1 MSSLK
6 TIEQGLPGLYVLGW
20 PLPGDH
26 SVPRVDFRA
35 GLAIPVIS
43 RVGGVLLA
51 VPVDFLP
58 AEALVTGLN
67 ATAETVL
74 GPSMTVE
81 VPAIEEDE
89 AGEEIDAGMTIPV
102 LLVDFLRD
110 VERGLSEFD
119 PTSRAEIRHFWP
131 DAQELL
137 PSSSSLLNAA
147 LEWSHTEVDTRVH
160 FYSAEEEVPPLE
172 EQPPKKPTP
181 KRSAAPLPALP
192 GSASPKEPP
201 RPKKMTTA
209 VLADQ
214 VASLASSIPVLV
226 AQVQQLSEQQKKMED
241 TFQEKQ
247 NAARIPAY
255 RQPFGSP
262 LEAAPKDG
270 FKMFAS
276 MVGPPPAGRGT
287 PLLNTPKPTALVEEP
302 HLAPEEEGFPVGAG
316 PGGQDVTVALA
327 QQTQAM
333 TALVAHLVGQSDLS
347 DLSAS
352 SSSSALTSKGS
363 TKREKLQNDLAERK
377 SNYLLQ
383 VAQLASRRMK
393 PSEPVPTTLAEL
405 QHKSTFTKY
414 ISKHGGYAGQKELGY
429 VAWLVSHIADC
440 LIAGDNKGAQEITA
454 LTLCALDQA
463 CQDGNRWDVAYLIAL
478 LEDPPP
484 GVFGG
489 RGGGANPRMKAF
501 SPLIPQSWATT
512 TLTYVREMDLI
523 ASRRQ
528 EASGSRPKKDEDQE
542 EVAPKRKPR
551 YPKKPKGGGDAK

>member
-6 TIEQGLPGLYVLGW
+6 TIEQGQPGLYVLGW

-26 SVPRVDFRA
+26 SVPRVEYRTGF
-35 GLAIPVIS
+35 AIPVIS

-58 AEALVTGLN
+58 ADALVTGLN

-81 VPAIEEDE
+81 VPAIEED
-89 AGEEIDAGMTIPV
+89 DAGDEIEADLTIPV

-119 PTSRAEIRHFWP
+119 PASRPTEIRHFWP
-131 DAQELL
+131 DVPEIL

-160 FYSAEEEVPPLE
+160 FYSAEEEVSPLE
-172 EQPPKKPTP
+172 EQTPKKPTP

-192 GSASPKEPP
+192 GSTTPKEPP
-201 RPKKMTTA
+201 KQKKVTTA

-214 VASLASSIPVLV
+214 VASLASSIPALV
-226 AQVQQLSEQQKKMED
+226 AQVQQLSEQQRKMED
-241 TFQEKQ
+241 SFQDKQ

-262 LEAAPKDG
+262 AEAAPKDG

-276 MVGPPPAGRGT
+276 MAGPPPAGRGT

-302 HLAPEEEGFPVGAG
+302 RLAPEEEGFPSGVGV
-316 PGGQDVTVALA
+316 GGQEVTVALA

-352 SSSSALTSKGS
+352 SSSSALVPRKGRSSRTTWRKGS
-363 TKREKLQNDLAERK
+363 QTTCCRW
-377 SNYLLQ
+377 
-383 VAQLASRRMK
+383 
-393 PSEPVPTTLAEL
+393 PSWP
-405 QHKSTFTKY
+405 
-414 ISKHGGYAGQKELGY
+414 LG
-429 VAWLVSHIADC
+429 
-440 LIAGDNKGAQEITA
+440 E
-454 LTLCALDQA
+454 
-463 CQDGNRWDVAYLIAL
+463 
-478 LEDPPP
+478 
-484 GVFGG
+484 
-489 RGGGANPRMKAF
+489 
-501 SPLIPQSWATT
+501 
-512 TLTYVREMDLI
+512 
-523 ASRRQ
+523 
-528 EASGSRPKKDEDQE
+528 
-542 EVAPKRKPR
+542 
-551 YPKKPKGGGDAK
+551 